1 MSLSK
6 DDVKKIAHLARLT
19 MSEEDLTLY
28 SKQLSNILD
37 FVEQMDTV
45 NTNQIE
51 PIAHP
56 LDLAQR
62 LRKDAVTEANQRTE
76 TQLIAPAVQAGLYI
90 VPQVID
96 AE

>member
-6 DDVKKIAHLARLT
+6 NDVKKIAHLARLN
-19 MSEEDLTLY
+19 MSEDDLTLY
-28 SKQLSNILD
+28 SKQLSSILD
-37 FVEQMDTV
+37 FVEQM
-45 NTNQIE
+45 NTAKTDHIQ

-56 LDLAQR
+56 LELAQR
-62 LRKDAVTEANQRTE
+62 LRPDIVTEPNQRAE
-76 TQLIAPAVQAGLYI
+76 TQAIAPQVEAGLYI